1 MMSEHNLIE
10 NGSFKDASVTSWQR
24 AHRNPKPLVFH
35 DYTLE
40 KKLVLLEPGEVLEQS
55 IDAERIGHYR
65 SFLIKATARTSGC
78 MNATCIGFPELAP
91 VTMQELEPAPDV
103 NGLTALLE
111 VSLTLEFATG
121 HVSKTLFARAHYGM
135 QPFEAEVAFEHL
147 PETLLSAGIRCR
159 TLAPALRE
167 QDRKYLWV
175 TGFKLIPLY

>member
-1 MMSEHNLIE
+1 MNLIE
-10 NGSFKDASVTSWQR
+10 NGSFKDGSVTSWQR
-24 AHRNPKPLVFH
+24 VHHSPNTLVFH
-35 DYTLE
+35 DYALE

-65 SFLIKATARTSGC
+65 SFLIKATARASGC

-91 VTMQELEPAPDV
+91 VTMQELQPAPDV

-111 VSLTLEFATG
+111 VSFTLEFATG

-147 PETLLSAGIRCR
+147 PATLLGAGIRCR
-159 TLAPALRE
+159 KPALSLPD
-167 QDRKYLWV
+167 QDRNYLWV